1 MLLYDIDT
9 KQALYHWNRPLAQRS
24 AKSEALHW
32 TAILSIH
39 QAATC
44 VVMTLGACKGAQCHE
59 HLVAKTTQGGSP
71 LGGQHQTRCEEQ
83 ERETLH

>member
-9 KQALYHWNRPLAQRS
+9 KPALYNWNGPLTQRS
-24 AKSEALHW
+24 AKSEVPHW
-32 TAILSIH
+32 TGILSTH

-44 VVMTLGACKGAQCHE
+44 VARLLGACKGAQCHQ
-59 HLVAKTTQGGSP
+59 HLVVKTTQGGSS
-71 LGGQHQTRCEEQ
+71 LRGQHQARCEEW